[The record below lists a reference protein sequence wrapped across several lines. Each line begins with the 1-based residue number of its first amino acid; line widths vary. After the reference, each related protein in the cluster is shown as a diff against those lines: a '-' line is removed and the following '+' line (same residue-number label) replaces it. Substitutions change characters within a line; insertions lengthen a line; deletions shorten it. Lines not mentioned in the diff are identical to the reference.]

1 MNEFLDQF
9 DQVPASQK
17 LLLLLL
23 LVAGLFVAFYLL
35 VYSPTQE
42 KIQQQTM
49 RLQEL
54 NQNRAE
60 LVANADDV
68 DRLRAEIEDLCRRQE
83 SFAERLPSNDE
94 VPSLLQ
100 SLHQQAG
107 IVGLDIKRFSRSDDV
122 PDVNY
127 TKVPVTM
134 EVAGTYDQ
142 VADFFYFLGQQQR
155 IVNVADITMDMPA
168 GPQWTSIGDSSI
180 PEHMR
185 EAAML
190 GPPQLS
196 VSYELST
203 YYANAASFGGNEACA
218 NY

>member
-1 MNEFLDQF
+1 MNDFLDQF

-35 VYSPTQE
+35 VYSTTQE
-42 KIQQQTM
+42 KIQTETT

-68 DRLRAEIEDLCRRQE
+68 DRLRSEIEELCRRQE
-83 SFAERLPSNDE
+83 TFVERLPPSAE

-100 SLHQQAG
+100 SIHQQARF
-107 IVGLDIKRFSRSDDV
+107 VGLEIQRFSREDDV

-127 TKVPVTM
+127 TRIPVEMQVT
-134 EVAGTYDQ
+134 GTYDQ

-155 IVNVADITMDMPA
+155 IVNVSDISMGMPA
-168 GPQWTSIGDSSI
+168 GPQWIVIGDDEI

-185 EAAML
+185 EAARL
-190 GPPQLS
+190 GPPQLN
-196 VSYELST
+196 VSYEIST